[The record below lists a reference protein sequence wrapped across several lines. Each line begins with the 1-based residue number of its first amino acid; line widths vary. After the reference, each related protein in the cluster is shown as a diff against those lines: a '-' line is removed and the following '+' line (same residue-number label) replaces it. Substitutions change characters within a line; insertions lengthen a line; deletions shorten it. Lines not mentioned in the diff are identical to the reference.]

1 MQTVEIEATELRKN
15 TLYDQVT
22 FHRAMTSRKPLEIGT
37 SYLTQKTCISDEVKL
52 WNLPPVELKNA
63 TTLYAMKKA
72 TRIYVKTLPI

>member
-22 FHRAMTSRKPLEIGT
+22 LHRAMTSRKPLEIGT

-52 WNLPPVELKNA
+52 WNLPPCGAQKCHYSLRNEEGH
-63 TTLYAMKKA
+63 
-72 TRIYVKTLPI
+72 